1 MEACDYR
8 LVVHKSRC
16 FPYPPKPAPLF
27 FTYSLIIRCGM
38 GEALDAATSKQI
50 NLCWLR
56 EMRNASGTMGGHATG
71 LCGLEVR

>member
-1 MEACDYR
+1 
-8 LVVHKSRC
+8 
-16 FPYPPKPAPLF
+16 
-27 FTYSLIIRCGM
+27 M